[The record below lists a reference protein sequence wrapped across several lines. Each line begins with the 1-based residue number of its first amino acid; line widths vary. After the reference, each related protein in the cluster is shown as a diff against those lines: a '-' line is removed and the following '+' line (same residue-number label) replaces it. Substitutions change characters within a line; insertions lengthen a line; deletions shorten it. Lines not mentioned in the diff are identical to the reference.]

1 MGAKKNR
8 EPENFSFHP
17 FEGLKE
23 IIEGRGVEVAS
34 GRLAE
39 KKPAPPTDEELFE
52 KAMTGVTEIKEYRRL
67 RTGGKKITSPLRKD
81 VPDCDALQALKEIV
95 AGRRAINLADTQEYV
110 EWINDDVRGDFT
122 RLLHEGRFSVKDCLD
137 LHGLTVD
144 EAEEAVA
151 LFFRESLRKGYKC
164 LKIIHGRGLRSP
176 HGPVLKG
183 TLIKRLS
190 GHYRKNVI
198 AFVSARQ
205 CDGGLGALYV
215 LLK

>member
-1 MGAKKNR
+1 MGAKNR

-23 IIEGRGVEVAS
+23 IIKSRGAEIAS
-34 GRLAE
+34 DCLPE
-39 KKPAPPTDEELFE
+39 KEPALPSDEELFE
-52 KAMTGVTEIKEYRRL
+52 KAMAGVTEIKEYRRM
-67 RTGGKKITSPLRKD
+67 RTCRKKVSPPARKEF
-81 VPDCDALQALKEIV
+81 PDCESMRALEEIV
-95 AGRRAINLADTQEYV
+95 AGRRAMNLADTQEYV
-110 EWINDDVRGDFT
+110 EWINDDFRGDFT
-122 RLLHEGRFSVKDCLD
+122 KLLHEGRFSVKDCLD
-137 LHGLTVD
+137 LHGLSVE

-176 HGPVLKG
+176 NGPVLKG
-183 TLIKRLS
+183 ALIKSLS
-190 GHYRKNVI
+190 GRYRRHII
-198 AFVSARQ
+198 AFVTARQ

>member
-1 MGAKKNR
+1 MGAKKR

-17 FEGLKE
+17 FEGLRE
-23 IIEGRGVEVAS
+23 IIKSRGIEVAS
-34 GRLAE
+34 DRPPE
-39 KKPAPPTDEELFE
+39 KEPALPTDEELFE
-52 KAMTGVTEIKEYRRL
+52 EAMAGVTEIKEYRRM
-67 RTGGKKITSPLRKD
+67 RPCRKQ
-81 VPDCDALQALKEIV
+81 VRPAVRKEFPDCEGMRALEDIV
-95 AGRRAINLADTQEYV
+95 AGRRAMNLADTQEYV
-110 EWINDDVRGDFT
+110 EWINDDFRTDFT
-122 RLLHEGRFSVKDCLD
+122 RLLHDGRYSVKDCLD
-137 LHGLTVD
+137 LHGFTVE

-176 HGPVLKG
+176 HGPVLKDR
-183 TLIKRLS
+183 LIKRLS

-198 AFVSARQ
+198 AFVTARQ

>member
-1 MGAKKNR
+1 MGAKNR

-23 IIEGRGVEVAS
+23 IIKSQGVEIS
-34 GRLAE
+34 SNRLPE
-39 KKPAPPTDEELFE
+39 KEPAPPTDEELFE
-52 KAMTGVTEIKEYRRL
+52 KAMAGVREIKEYRRM
-67 RTGGKKITSPLRKD
+67 RTCRKKVRPPAIKEF
-81 VPDCDALQALKEIV
+81 PDCEGLRALEEIV
-95 AGRRAINLADTQEYV
+95 AGRRAMNLADTQEYV
-110 EWINDDVRGDFT
+110 EWINDDFRGDFT
-122 RLLHEGRFSVKDCLD
+122 KLLHEGRFSVKDCLD
-137 LHGLTVD
+137 LHGLTVE

-176 HGPVLKG
+176 HGPVLKDR
-183 TLIKRLS
+183 LIKRLS
-190 GHYRKNVI
+190 GHYRKNVV
-198 AFVSARQ
+198 AFVTARQ